1 MRQELVQPGLG
12 TGGTTATGVTT
23 DEWVLTGRPGDAGN
37 PRDFVISHF
46 PFRVGRKHGLSLT
59 LPRATVSGM
68 HAELVEK
75 NRGLWIRDLSS
86 TNGTFVNGD
95 RLAGEGERQL
105 HDNDLVQFADA
116 PFRLRRSSANPSH
129 TRNKDACDRALAL
142 VQFDRLISGAAV
154 IPHFQPII
162 DLKTNRLYAYE
173 ALARSRLVGLET
185 PDYMFTAAAE
195 LGMTT
200 ELTQM
205 LRRVAVTDSG
215 LMGELPHLFLNTHPC
230 EVADGTLL
238 ASCQELRKQS
248 PHHRITIEIHEG
260 AISRTGEMAEL
271 RRGLEDIDMR
281 LAFDDFGAGQAR
293 IVELSEV
300 RPQYVKFD
308 RSLIRNLHTADSSRQ
323 RVVSSLVTM
332 VLEMGIVP
340 LAEGVELVEEC
351 AACVE
356 AGFVLSQGYYH
367 GKPMSTAHLIKS
379 RLDGAG

>member
-1 MRQELVQPGLG
+1 MAQDLARQGPVAATPSGAG
-12 TGGTTATGVTT
+12 TAS

-37 PRDFVISHF
+37 PRDFVVTHF
-46 PFRVGRKHGLSLT
+46 PFRVGRKQGMSLT

-68 HAELVEK
+68 HAEFVEK
-75 NRGLWIRDLSS
+75 NRTLWVRDLNS

-95 RLAGEGERQL
+95 RLEGEGERLL
-105 HDNDLVQFADA
+105 HDNDPVQFADA

-129 TRNKDACDRALAL
+129 TRSKDACDRALAL

-154 IPHFQPII
+154 IPHFQPIV
-162 DLKTNRLYAYE
+162 DLQTNRLHAYE

-200 ELTQM
+200 ELTEM
-205 LRRVAVTDSG
+205 LRRVAVNDSC
-215 LMGELPHLFLNTHPC
+215 LMGDLPHLFLNTHPC

-238 ASCQELRKQS
+238 VSCQELRKQA
-248 PHHRITIEIHEG
+248 PQHRITIEIHEG
-260 AISRTGEMAEL
+260 AISRVGEMAEL
-271 RRGLEDIDMR
+271 RRGLDEIDMT

-293 IVELSEV
+293 IAELSEV

-308 RSLIRNLHTADSSRQ
+308 RSLIRNLHTADASRQ
-323 RVVSSLVTM
+323 RMLSSLVSM
-332 VLEMGIVP
+332 VSDMGIIP

-351 AACVE
+351 AACME

-379 RLDGAG
+379 RLEGAG